1 MSDTAFGYDLLR
13 SPSGAAALAS
23 PLLRGG
29 VVHGFS
35 TRAGGVSPGSFASL
49 NFGLKGGDSP
59 DNVRRNLE
67 RLAALVG
74 FDADRLFRVKQVH
87 GSRVVE
93 VRAGDDPRA
102 VLVEEA
108 DALVSSAP
116 GVTLGVVTADCVP
129 VLLVDPQA
137 PAVGVAHAGW
147 RGLRAGVVQAAVE
160 RMGQLYGSAP
170 TRLLVATG
178 PCIGACCYEVG
189 DEVAASFQGIPG
201 AVVPRPGRR
210 PHLDLAVGVRHA
222 LVSAGVAVDRI
233 AQPAGLCTHC
243 QRELFFSYRR
253 DGSVT
258 GHHLSV
264 VGLGAPT
271 P

>member
-1 MSDTAFGYDLLR
+1 VSDTVFGYDLLR
-13 SPSGAAALAS
+13 APSGAVALAS
-23 PLLRGG
+23 PLLRDA

-35 TRAGGVSPGSFASL
+35 TRVGGVSPGSFASL

-67 RLAALVG
+67 RFAALVG
-74 FDADRLFRVKQVH
+74 FDADRLFRLKQVH

-102 VLVEEA
+102 VLAEQA

-147 RGLRAGVVQAAVE
+147 RGLQAGVVQAAIE

-170 TRLLVATG
+170 ARLLAATG

-189 DEVAASFQGIPG
+189 ADLAAGFQGIPR

-210 PHLDLAVGVRHA
+210 PHLDLAVAVRHV
-222 LVSAGVAVDRI
+222 LVSAGVPGSSI
-233 AQPAGLCTHC
+233 AQPVGLCTHC

-253 DGSVT
+253 DGSAT

-264 VGLGAPT
+264 VALGAT